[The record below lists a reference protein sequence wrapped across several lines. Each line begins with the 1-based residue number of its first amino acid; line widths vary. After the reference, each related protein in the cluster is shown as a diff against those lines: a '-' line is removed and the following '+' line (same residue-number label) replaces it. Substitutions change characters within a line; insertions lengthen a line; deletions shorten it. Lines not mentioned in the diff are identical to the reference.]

1 MGILQTLFQ
10 GRKRRRFAAWQIEL
24 TTLCP
29 LRCTMCIK
37 EGHRDWQRKTMDID
51 DFKKIVPYM
60 KDVETVVLEGWG
72 ESLLHKDLIECI
84 HLVKK
89 EGTRVGFVTSG
100 MGLTDEYTAKLISAG
115 IDFIGFSLSGATP
128 ETHNSIRVNSDF
140 DTLINSIKFFK
151 KLSDEQF
158 PPNKP
163 KMHIVYLMLKEN
175 IGELPVLINLAKE
188 IDIEEIILLN
198 IIQISNSWQDDK
210 KVFTC
215 NDREP
220 NRKLIKKILNKAGQL
235 NIKLTV
241 PNLSLGEV
249 SICSENPL
257 DNLYIS
263 VEGEV
268 SPCVYLY
275 PPVTSAFKRHFYGQE
290 YNINKVSFG
299 NIFRE
304 PFESIWNR
312 KEYTDFRGCFI
323 QRQQRF
329 KAVYKPFLEMKKP
342 EKSDIFL
349 PPLPCRTCY
358 KMLGF

>member
-1 MGILQTLFQ
+1 
-10 GRKRRRFAAWQIEL
+10 
-24 TTLCP
+24 
-29 LRCTMCIK
+29 
-37 EGHRDWQRKTMDID
+37 MDID

-60 KDVETVVLEGWG
+60 KDVESVVLEGWG

-84 HLVKK
+84 HLAKK

-100 MGLTDEYTAKLISAG
+100 MGLTDEYTAQLIRTG
-115 IDFIGFSLSGATP
+115 VDFIGFSLSGATP

-140 DTLINSIKFFK
+140 DTLINSIKLFK
-151 KLSDEQF
+151 KLSDKYV

-175 IGELPVLINLAKE
+175 IGELPILIDLAKK
-188 IDIEEIILLN
+188 IDIEEIVLLH

-215 NDREP
+215 NDGEPYRE
-220 NRKLIKKILNKAGQL
+220 LIKEVLDKARQS
-235 NIKLTV
+235 NIKLTI
-241 PNLSLGEV
+241 PNLSPGETSV
-249 SICSENPL
+249 CSENPL
-257 DNLYIS
+257 KNLYIS

-275 PPVTSAFKRHFYGQE
+275 PPVASPFKRLVCGQE
-290 YNINKVSFG
+290 HNIDKVSFG

-304 PFESIWNR
+304 PFESIWNK
-312 KEYTDFRGCFI
+312 KEYVDFRDCFI
-323 QRQQRF
+323 QRQQKF
-329 KAVYKPFLEMKKP
+329 KEVYQSFLEMKKP
-342 EKSDIFL
+342 EKSDISL

-358 KMLGF
+358 KMFGF